1 MSRERL
7 LIGCLA
13 CLASLFASAQGT
25 ERLEVADAETG
36 VRVAVDERDDLPAL
50 RIHVAGQAESDP
62 GIFVL
67 FPEHV
72 TARERDQAEPRQLY
86 LFRPGRQSGRPA
98 WRRDGRSLEYRLD
111 IAPGVTMLARATLE
125 ADGIRY
131 TYRFENRS
139 ATAYAKMQAVTDP
152 RMESPA
158 FRDVRLERSYVHHRD
173 GFDLLASETP
183 GRTTMTLDQW
193 LPNRH
198 RVPYTWPVDHER
210 VARQSDGVTWYN
222 KSRAVDEPFIATRS
236 VDGRWIMAT
245 FSYDPGNVWSNPEL
259 TCQHADPEVALDPGQ
274 TRAYELK
281 TLLFRGTLDE
291 VLTKVKAQRP
301 AMKP

>member
-1 MSRERL
+1 MSRKRL

-13 CLASLFASAQGT
+13 CSASLFANAQGT
-25 ERLEVADAETG
+25 EQLEVADAATG
-36 VRVAVDERDDLPAL
+36 VRVAVDERHDLPAL

-86 LFRPGRQSGRPA
+86 LFRPGRRSGRPA

-111 IAPGVTMLARATLE
+111 IAPGVMMLARATLE

-152 RMESPA
+152 RMESPT

-173 GFDLLASETP
+173 GFDLARLGDARAYDNDVGPVAAQPTPCALHLASRPRARGPAE
-183 GRTTMTLDQW
+183 RR
-193 LPNRH
+193 RH
-198 RVPYTWPVDHER
+198 LV
-210 VARQSDGVTWYN
+210 QQVT
-222 KSRAVDEPFIATRS
+222 SRR
-236 VDGRWIMAT
+236 
-245 FSYDPGNVWSNPEL
+245 
-259 TCQHADPEVALDPGQ
+259 
-274 TRAYELK
+274 
-281 TLLFRGTLDE
+281 
-291 VLTKVKAQRP
+291 
-301 AMKP
+301 